1 MTSVRSPRL
10 RVLADGAEVPG
21 ALSAE
26 ICSNNCFGADLWRA
40 RLALSAEPE
49 GLAAWD
55 GRTQALIE
63 LQMSLGG
70 EWVILVSGRIDSLS
84 ADAIAGLVT
93 IEGRDL
99 SAGLIEART
108 RESFANQTASDIAS
122 LLAGRHQLAAKV
134 TPTSTPIGRYYGANH
149 DRVTLD
155 RYSRASTEWDLLVWL
170 AQQEAF
176 DVFVSGTTLF
186 FQPAT
191 TQPAPAMALHAVPA
205 EGAPA
210 NVSQLRVQRAMTL
223 AGDVEVQVKSWNS
236 QTQTSCSQIAQR
248 SGTGGAARSYVFIRP
263 NLSTN
268 GAMSLA
274 QNKLAAL
281 TQHGYVLTATMPG
294 ELTLTPR
301 DVVSLIGTGSS
312 FDQNYTIDE
321 IRRGFDAR
329 RGFIQTLRARSAGG
343 S

>member
-26 ICSNNCFGADLWRA
+26 ICSNNHFGADLWRA
-40 RLALSAEPE
+40 RLALSAEPG

-70 EWVILVSGRIDSLS
+70 EWVMLVSGRIDSLS

-99 SAGLIEART
+99 SAGLIETRT

-122 LLAGRHQLAAKV
+122 LLASRHQLAAQV

-176 DVFVSGTTLF
+176 DVFCVR
-186 FQPAT
+186 
-191 TQPAPAMALHAVPA
+191 HYAV
-205 EGAPA
+205 
-210 NVSQLRVQRAMTL
+210 
-223 AGDVEVQVKSWNS
+223 
-236 QTQTSCSQIAQR
+236 
-248 SGTGGAARSYVFIRP
+248 
-263 NLSTN
+263 LSTGN
-268 GAMSLA
+268 DTAGPC
-274 QNKLAAL
+274 
-281 TQHGYVLTATMPG
+281 HGVA
-294 ELTLTPR
+294 
-301 DVVSLIGTGSS
+301 
-312 FDQNYTIDE
+312 
-321 IRRGFDAR
+321 RGAR
-329 RGFIQTLRARSAGG
+329 RGCAGECFTIAGAAPDDAGG
-343 S
+343 RR